1 MSVIGWLKDIFFG
14 TEKEIVHVSS
24 KIEEAKTLLF
34 FQRFYVDLA
43 VNMIAGAISKCE
55 FKTFQKGKPCKG
67 EEYFTWNYEP
77 NANQNSTQFVQELV
91 SKTLKHNEALIIDNG
106 GKLII
111 ADNFQRDEDVIR
123 GDVFRSISRGKTSFG
138 RDYMAKE
145 VMYFSNANGNIGVL
159 LNAISSGYGELL
171 EMAIGKYRRAGGR
184 KGVVTIS
191 KTASGNGKVDEK
203 LDELYNKKF
212 KSYFAEENAV
222 LQLPSGVNYT
232 EIHGEGSKKS
242 TSELTDITNIMEE
255 AAAAVGL
262 AFKIPPA
269 LLLGKV
275 ADVDKLTEN
284 FLTFCIDPLAE
295 SISEEIT
302 RKRYGYA
309 GMREGSYLYV
319 DTSRIRHMDVFGT
332 ATQIDK
338 LIASGMY
345 SVDEIREKINEY
357 TLDTEWSQKHWVTKN
372 YEEITKGGEA
382 SGGTGN
388 LSL

>member
-14 TEKEIVHVSS
+14 TDKEVVHVSD
-24 KIEEAKTLLF
+24 KTQEAKTLLF

-43 VNMIAGAISKCE
+43 INMIAGAISKCE
-55 FKTFQKGKPCKG
+55 FKTFQKGMPCKG
-67 EEYFTWNYEP
+67 EEYYAWNYEP
-77 NANQNSTQFVQELV
+77 NSNQNSTQFIQEFV
-91 SKTLKHNEALIIDNG
+91 SKTLKYNEALIIDNN

-111 ADNFQRDEDVIR
+111 ADDFHRDENVIH
-123 GDVFRSISRGKTSFG
+123 GDIFTSISRGETNFHRAYTS
-138 RDYMAKE
+138 KE
-145 VMYFSNANGNIGVL
+145 VLYFRNANENINVL
-159 LNAISSGYGELL
+159 LSAFSSGYAELL
-171 EMAIGKYRRAGGR
+171 EMAVGKYRRAGGR
-184 KGVVTIS
+184 KGVVTLS
-191 KTASGNGKVDEK
+191 KTATGNGKTDEK

-222 LQLPSGVNYT
+222 LQLPSGANYT

-242 TSELTDITNIMEE
+242 TSELTDIINIMEE
-255 AAAAVGL
+255 AAAIVGL

-302 RKRYGYA
+302 RKRYGYT
-309 GMREGSYLYV
+309 GFKGGNYLYV
-319 DTSRIRHMDVFGT
+319 DTSCIRHLDVFGE

-357 TLDTEWSQKHWVTKN
+357 TLDTEWSKRHWVTKN
-372 YEEITKGGEA
+372 YEEISKGGEA